1 MLTEFIAENDLLILF
16 GLITGMGALAVIII
30 ELINFLP
37 SLMVSIL
44 NRMRNKTLANEPDSL
59 TLNSS
64 FDNVLEPKLESTL
77 GTTKTLNENDLYKR
91 FKKQ

>member
-1 MLTEFIAENDLLILF
+1 MLTEFIADNDLLILF

-44 NRMRNKTLANEPDSL
+44 NRMRNKTLANESDSL

-64 FDNVLEPKLESTL
+64 FDNVLDPKLETTL

>member
-1 MLTEFIAENDLLILF
+1 MLTEFIAQNDLLILF

-37 SLMVSIL
+37 SLMVSVL
-44 NRMRNKTLANEPDSL
+44 NRMRNKTLANESDSL

-64 FDNVLEPKLESTL
+64 FDNLLDPKLETTL

>member
-1 MLTEFIAENDLLILF
+1 MPVEFIVDNDLLIIF
-16 GLITGMGALAVIII
+16 GLITAMGALAVIII

-44 NRMRNKTLANEPDSL
+44 NRMRNKTLANDSDSL

-64 FDNVLEPKLESTL
+64 FDNVLDTNLESTL
-77 GTTKTLNENDLYKR
+77 GTRKPLNENDLYKR
-91 FKKQ
+91 FKKS